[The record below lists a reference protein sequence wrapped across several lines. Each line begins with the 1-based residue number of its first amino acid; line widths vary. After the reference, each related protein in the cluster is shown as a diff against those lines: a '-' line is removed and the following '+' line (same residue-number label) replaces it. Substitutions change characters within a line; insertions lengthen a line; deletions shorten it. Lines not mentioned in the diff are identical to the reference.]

1 MTRRVLAVAVAACVS
16 CGGRGGAP
24 LAPTDAVATNSL
36 RSASPSGQDV
46 TAATDGFWVLVV
58 QCQPKGNKRAHFEVV
73 PASGS
78 APPVQLR
85 CKGQADMQG
94 PGPWIV
100 RPMADTDQGW
110 ACQPS
115 PITVKEKR
123 KKNRVVCSRG

>member
-1 MTRRVLAVAVAACVS
+1 MRHRVLAAAVAACVS
-16 CGGRGGAP
+16 CGGGEQP
-24 LAPTDAVATNSL
+24 LAPSDPATSSSL
-36 RSASPSGQDV
+36 RRGPEGQDV
-46 TAATDGFWVLVV
+46 TATTDGFYVLVV

-73 PASGS
+73 PANGS

-85 CKGQADMQG
+85 CKGQADMRG
-94 PGPWIV
+94 AGPWIV
-100 RPMADTDQGW
+100 RPMADTGQGW

>member
-1 MTRRVLAVAVAACVS
+1 VAVAASVS
-16 CGGRGGAP
+16 CGGSEQP
-24 LAPTDAVATNSL
+24 LAPTAPAATSPLRAAAGPDVA
-36 RSASPSGQDV
+36 
-46 TAATDGFWVLVV
+46 AATDGFYILVV
-58 QCQPKGNKRAHFEVV
+58 QCQPKGNKRAHFEVL

-85 CKGQADMQG
+85 CKGQADMRG

-100 RPMADTDQGW
+100 RPMADTDQSYV
-110 ACQPS
+110 CDPS